1 MDKWIDDKE
10 EKNQAP
16 GLRPLWSEDVGGRG
30 ERWLCVEGRTG
41 PAGASSH
48 SAPPGPSRPPPGPV
62 PPQEC
67 NAAIH
72 KKCIDKIIGR
82 CTGTAANSRDT
93 IVRLGP
99 GRQWG
104 GGGGIWAVSTPSLS
118 GHPSSLFSFILP
130 SSGLTP
136 GIPWI
141 SHSPWGPLGKST
153 VCGVGLGKVKG

>member
-1 MDKWIDDKE
+1 M
-10 EKNQAP
+10 
-16 GLRPLWSEDVGGRG
+16 WSEGVGGRG

-48 SAPPGPSRPPPGPV
+48 SAPPGPSCPPPGPV

-104 GGGGIWAVSTPSLS
+104 EWGWNLGCPHPFPVGSPFLPIFL
-118 GHPSSLFSFILP
+118 HPSFSWVDPWDSLDFPFPMRP
-130 SSGLTP
+130 SWE
-136 GIPWI
+136 IYRV
-141 SHSPWGPLGKST
+141 WGW
-153 VCGVGLGKVKG
+153 VGES